1 MSALP
6 AAYLELLSEKY
17 PNEASVMSE
26 IINLEAILALP
37 KGTEHFISDL
47 HGEFEAVRHILNS
60 CSGVILE
67 KVKALFEP
75 TLGQKACHE
84 LCSLIYYPAEVL
96 AEKKRCG
103 ELSDEYLRTTIV
115 QLYSLADMLS
125 SKYTRASVRKRI
137 PLNMDFIL
145 NELMHT
151 KSSDESEDKK
161 FFHEALIDS
170 IMNENYAVEVIE
182 AFTELIKKLA
192 VYRLHVLGDIYDRGH
207 DAAGIVDL
215 LMEQKNIDIQWGN
228 HDILWIAAAAGSP
241 ASIASLMRIT
251 IRYKITD
258 TLEKSYGISMRKL
271 LDFCTEVYGDANHDT
286 LKQAITVLDFKLEG
300 HIIKRNP
307 EFLMGKRL
315 MLSHVDYENYTVTLD
330 GVTHPLL
337 TQRFPT
343 VDPADPYRLSDE
355 EQELIDHYVREFRE
369 SRNLRRHILFILRK
383 GSAYLCYNGN
393 LLYHGCIPLTED
405 GEFANFEFGG
415 RTYRG
420 KALMD
425 FCDKRVREAYDR
437 QEERDLDFIWYLW
450 CGRMSPFSGRTYH
463 TFERAYIEDR
473 STWVE
478 PKDAY
483 YGLWENPEVVGMILE
498 EFGLSATEGHII
510 NGHTPVEVI
519 KGQSPIKADGRL
531 FIIDGGFCKAYQ
543 KKTGIAGYTLI
554 QNSHGLRL
562 KSHRPFM
569 GVKKVIFENVDMQ
582 SDSVP
587 IETFPQRHCVSD
599 TTDGKK
605 IEQKLLALRA
615 LLAAYRSGELSPSH

>member
-1 MSALP
+1 MSTLP
-6 AAYLELLSEKY
+6 MAYLELLSEKF

-26 IINLEAILALP
+26 IINLEAVLALP

-67 KVKALFEP
+67 KVRALFEP
-75 TLGQKACHE
+75 TLGLNACHE

-96 AEKKRCG
+96 AEKKIRD
-103 ELSDEYLRTTIV
+103 ELSEEYLRTSII
-115 QLYSLADMLS
+115 QLCSLADMLS
-125 SKYTRASVRKRI
+125 RKLTRASVRKRI
-137 PLNMDFIL
+137 PASMDFIL
-145 NELMHT
+145 NELLHT
-151 KSSDESEDKK
+151 KTDASEDKK
-161 FFHEALIDS
+161 LYHEALIDS
-170 IMNENYAVEVIE
+170 IIKEDYAPEVIE
-182 AFTELIKKLA
+182 AFTELIKRLA
-192 VYRLHVLGDIYDRGH
+192 VYRLHVVGDIYDRGH

-215 LMEQKNIDIQWGN
+215 LMKQDNIDIQWGN
-228 HDILWIAAAAGSP
+228 HDILWIGASAGSP
-241 ASIASLMRIT
+241 ASIAALMRIT
-251 IRYKITD
+251 IDYKITD
-258 TLEKSYGISMRKL
+258 TLERSYGISMRKL
-271 LDFCTEVYGDANHDT
+271 LDFCIEVYGDASHAT
-286 LKQAITVLDFKLEG
+286 IKQAITVLNFKLEG
-300 HIIKRNP
+300 HVIKRNP
-307 EFLMGKRL
+307 EFLMDNRL
-315 MLSHVDYENYTVTLD
+315 VLSYIDYENYTVSFD
-330 GVTHPLL
+330 GVSYPLR

-343 VDPADPYRLSDE
+343 VDPADPYKLSDE

-369 SRNLRRHILFILRK
+369 SRNLKRHMLFILRM

-393 LLYHGCIPLTED
+393 LLYHGCIPLNEN
-405 GEFANFEFGG
+405 GEFADLKFGG
-415 RTYRG
+415 KTYRG

-425 FCDKRVREAYDR
+425 FCDRRVREAYDR
-437 QEERDLDFIWYLW
+437 QEEHDLDFIWYLW

-483 YGLWENPEVVGMILE
+483 YGFWENPEVVGMILE
-498 EFGLSATEGHII
+498 KFGLSAAKGHII

-519 KGQSPIKADGRL
+519 KGQSPIKADGKL

-562 KSHRPFM
+562 KSHRPFA
-569 GVKKVIFENVDMQ
+569 GVRKVIFENEDMQ

-587 IETFPQRHCVSD
+587 IETFPQRRRVSD
-599 TTDGKK
+599 TTDGEK

-615 LLAAYRSGELSPSH
+615 LLESYKSGKLMPLH

>member
-1 MSALP
+1 MSDLP
-6 AAYLELLSEKY
+6 MAYLELLSEKY

-67 KVKALFEP
+67 KVRALFEP
-75 TLGQKACHE
+75 TLGLKACHE

-103 ELSDEYLRTTIV
+103 EASDEYLRTTIV
-115 QLYSLADMLS
+115 QLYTLADMLS
-125 SKYTRASVRKRI
+125 RKYTRAYIRKRM
-137 PLNMDFIL
+137 PQNMGFIL

-151 KSSDESEDKK
+151 KTDASEDKK
-161 FFHEALIDS
+161 FYHEALLNS
-170 IMNENYAVEVIE
+170 IMSENYASEVIE
-182 AFTELIKKLA
+182 AFTELIKRLA
-192 VYRLHVLGDIYDRGH
+192 VDRLHVVGDIYDRGH

-215 LMEQKNIDIQWGN
+215 LMEQTNVDIQWGN
-228 HDILWIAAAAGSP
+228 HDILWIGAAAGSP
-241 ASIASLMRIT
+241 ASIAALMRIT
-251 IRYKITD
+251 IDYKITD
-258 TLEKSYGISMRKL
+258 TLERSYGISMRKFI
-271 LDFCTEVYGDANHDT
+271 DFCTEVYGDASHAT
-286 LKQAITVLDFKLEG
+286 AKQAITVLNFKLEG
-300 HIIKRNP
+300 HVIKRNP
-307 EFLMGKRL
+307 EFLMDNRL
-315 MLSHVDYENYTVTLD
+315 VLSYIDYENYTVSFD
-330 GVTHPLL
+330 GVSYPLL

-343 VDPADPYRLSDE
+343 VDPADPYKLSDE

-369 SRNLRRHILFILRK
+369 SRNLKRHMLFILRK

-405 GEFANFEFGG
+405 GEFADFKFDGK
-415 RTYRG
+415 TYSG

-425 FCDKRVREAYDR
+425 FCDRRVREAYDR
-437 QEERDLDFIWYLW
+437 QSAHDLDFIWYLW

-483 YGLWENPEVVGMILE
+483 YGFWENPKVVGMILE

-562 KSHRPFM
+562 KSHRPFA
-569 GVKKVIFENVDMQ
+569 GVRKVIFENEDMQ

-587 IETFPQRHCVSD
+587 IETFPQRRCVAD

-605 IEQKLLALRA
+605 VVQKLIALRA
-615 LLAAYRSGELSPSH
+615 LLESYKNGKLIPLH